1 MARTSRVPTFMGS
14 DRALARYLARP
25 ISNFLHLEVTGG
37 LLLLV
42 ATAAALI
49 WANSPWDTAYQE
61 LWHTEIEFTL
71 GTFHIEDELLH
82 VVNDGLMAI
91 FFFVVGLEI
100 KRELVVGELREP
112 RSAILP
118 TVAAIGGM
126 VVPAAVYAV
135 MNAGGDGS
143 GGWGIPM
150 ATDIAFALGVVSLL
164 GRRVPATLKLFL
176 LSLAI
181 VDDIGAIGVIAI
193 FFTEELSLGW
203 LGLAVVG
210 IVVMYVLRRLRVWY
224 MPVYVIVGVFVWL
237 ATFESGIHATIAGV
251 VLGLL
256 TPARPLQP
264 PSETRAHLGKL
275 EGDSALDQLGPREVR
290 ATAFLIR
297 ESMSVA
303 ERLEHAIH
311 PWTSYVIIPI
321 FALANAGIALSGD
334 TVSDAATSAPRRRP
348 RPGGGQG
355 GGDRRVHADRR
366 APGAGLVPRRHA
378 GEPRGRR
385 GVHRRHRLH
394 GVVVH
399 RRARVRHRG
408 HPGRSEGRHP
418 RRLGHRGDPGNRC
431 SRVGRPED
439 IGTRAGGG
447 RVRSRGAGV
456 LSATWL
462 TSAR

>member
-25 ISNFLHLEVTGG
+25 IANFLHLEVTGG
-37 LLLLV
+37 LLLLA

-118 TVAAIGGM
+118 AVAAIGGM

-164 GRRVPATLKLFL
+164 GRRVPATLKIFL

-203 LGLAVVG
+203 LGLAVAG

-264 PSETRAHLGKL
+264 PSETRAHLDKL
-275 EGDSALDQLGPREVR
+275 EGESALAQRGPREVR

-334 TVSDAATSAPRRRP
+334 TVSDAATSEITLGVVLGLVIGKVVGIAGFTLIAERLGLASFPAGMRASHVVGVGFI
-348 RPGGGQG
+348 GGIGFT
-355 GGDRRVHADRR
+355 VSLFI
-366 APGAGLVPRRHA
+366 AGLAFDTAAIQAEAKVGILA
-378 GEPRGRR
+378 ASALAAILGTAVLAWAGRR
-385 GVHRRHRLH
+385 T
-394 GVVVH
+394 
-399 RRARVRHRG
+399 
-408 HPGRSEGRHP
+408 SERE
-418 RRLGHRGDPGNRC
+418 LEEAEVEADALA
-431 SRVGRPED
+431 S
-439 IGTRAGGG
+439 
-447 RVRSRGAGV
+447 
-456 LSATWL
+456 
-462 TSAR
+462 